1 MDYLF
6 QSNKTINMHTPVL
19 LNEVLVGLRVH
30 PAGRYVDGTYG
41 EGGHAQT
48 IAAQGGN
55 VLGIDLDEGQVTKS
69 KSGSIKVVQGN
80 YADIATIAQKEGFSE
95 VDGVLLDFGL
105 SMEQLSHSKRG
116 FSYKHGEEPLDMR
129 IDGVSA
135 DVSAADI
142 VNSYSRQEL
151 TEMFSR
157 NAEQLGGNT
166 IANALKSGGKV
177 KTVADVVD
185 RLGSENESTLKRIFQ
200 ALRIEVNHE
209 FENIKAGIE
218 GAYEITKIG
227 GRIAIISFHSVED
240 RIVKQWARS
249 KGLKEIMK
257 QKGGAHAF
265 ERSAVLRIYQK

>member
-1 MDYLF
+1 
-6 QSNKTINMHTPVL
+6 MHTPVL
-19 LNEVLVGLRVH
+19 LNEVIEGLQVV
-30 PAGRYVDGTYG
+30 PGGKYVDGTYG
-41 EGGHAQT
+41 EGGHAKA
-48 IAAQGGN
+48 IATKGGK
-55 VLGIDLDEGQVTKS
+55 VLGIDLDDAQVVKS
-69 KSGSIKVVQGN
+69 TQSSIRVVQGN
-80 YADIATIAQKEGFSE
+80 YAQIAQIAKKEDFFL

-105 SMEQLSHSKRG
+105 SMEQLSHSNRG
-116 FSYKHGEEPLDMR
+116 FSFKHGEEPLDLR
-129 IDGVSA
+129 IDGDS
-135 DVSAADI
+135 DDYCAADI
-142 VNSYSRQEL
+142 VNKYSREEL

-249 KGLKEIMK
+249 KGLKEIIK